1 MTLRPVL
8 SWQRRWVWDRRER
21 VKRGLSGARPDQT
34 VCTVKGGPACRRALL
49 RSLACIHSHKAVGA
63 ATEDGGESTRGV
75 PCAKGPSLASGSLE
89 RAQSGWLSGDNPVM
103 GEVSA
108 RPSEMLTHSATWGR
122 LLRGMAETCCL
133 LGACAC
139 AVQADAKSYPLAN
152 KRAARQRRLYHAAL
166 KPAARTL
173 RSTGRSGPKVQVLRH
188 GSFRQRKALEPE
200 GASTE
205 AVVVEVRIEGKS
217 ASAYGPSFDR
227 LQRGP
232 ASQELEQEVGDRIRW
247 RDGPAS
253 LPPALVILSD
263 EGSEV
268 VARLRFEGCGTGS
281 AGSAGC
287 PRRSKQQT
295 PTWQANPP
303 ASGIPSRT
311 LPRGAIQ

>member
-1 MTLRPVL
+1 M
-8 SWQRRWVWDRRER
+8 SD
-21 VKRGLSGARPDQT
+21 GLSA
-34 VCTVKGGPACRRALL
+34 
-49 RSLACIHSHKAVGA
+49 AVGNA
-63 ATEDGGESTRGV
+63 YH
-75 PCAKGPSLASGSLE
+75 SG
-89 RAQSGWLSGDNPVM
+89 M
-103 GEVSA
+103 GSF
-108 RPSEMLTHSATWGR
+108 
-122 LLRGMAETCCL
+122 LRNMGETCCL

-139 AVQADAKSYPLAN
+139 AVQAYAQEPPAREKEGSEAN
-152 KRAARQRRLYHAAL
+152 TPVSRGPETCGKN
-166 KPAARTL
+166 PAVYWA
-173 RSTGRSGPKVQVLRH
+173 GAGPKVQVLRH

-205 AVVVEVRIEGKS
+205 AVVLEVRIDGKS

-268 VARLRFEGCGTGS
+268 VARLRFEGCGTAS
-281 AGSAGC
+281 ARPAGRFR
-287 PRRSKQQT
+287 PSKQQT
-295 PTWQANPP
+295 PTSQANPP
-303 ASGIPSRT
+303 ASGNPSRT